1 MPSLEL
7 PDSEPR
13 LRLLPTLAVIALVL
27 FFWSVWALIAGV
39 QAMSALRGAE
49 SEVRS
54 LEQVVDLDA
63 YLDGDLDDRVS
74 RAVESLEL
82 AEARLDAF
90 ALKPIRLLPFFG
102 RQLESA
108 QSLVSSGLEVAR
120 VAEGSG
126 IRLRSVLDDDDG
138 IEIHERLQIASVELA
153 SLADALGG
161 VDLGP
166 DRGLVGQ
173 LRDGRAELDGE
184 FGELRDVVDGGARL
198 LASFSELLAGPE
210 DTLLLIANNAEMR
223 AGSGMILTTGVLRS
237 ADGKIELTDLASS
250 FRKNLEIGE
259 VELTSTYEEH
269 FEFLTPEAEWR
280 NLGVTP
286 RFPETAESALRM
298 WEAATG
304 ERLDGVM
311 LVDPFMLEALLQG
324 TGPIS
329 VGDTVV
335 DADNVIAYLL
345 HDQYA
350 NLDVSFTNSER
361 RGQEREVAAAVLTQ
375 LLDRD
380 LDLVKLV
387 PALLDAADRRHMMLW
402 SPDASRQR
410 AWSDA
415 GVDGELVANSLMV
428 SSSNRSPS
436 KLDYFIE
443 IRAGLTTEVVDGV
456 REVELMIALDNTV
469 DPEVEHVYV
478 AGPVDGSSA
487 APGEYIA
494 LVTLS
499 LPGNAMRG
507 RFDGVDD
514 LTVVGGDGPTRIIAT
529 PVSVLPGER
538 KFVIARFS
546 LPLSQTS
553 IQIEPSGRADPVRWT
568 VGDTRVTDGRRWVV
582 DLS

>member
-1 MPSLEL
+1 M
-7 PDSEPR
+7 
-13 LRLLPTLAVIALVL
+13 PTLAIVALLL
-27 FFWSVWALIAGV
+27 FLWGVWALIAGV
-39 QAMSALRGAE
+39 QAMSALRDAE
-49 SEVRS
+49 TDVRS

-63 YLDGDLDDRVS
+63 YLDGNLDDRVA
-74 RAVESLEL
+74 RTVESLEL
-82 AEARLDAF
+82 AEARLDSF
-90 ALKPIRLLPFFG
+90 ALKPIRFLPFFG
-102 RQLESA
+102 RQLDSA
-108 QSLVSSGLEVAR
+108 QSLVSSGLEVAKA
-120 VAEGSG
+120 AEGSG
-126 IRLRSVLDDDDG
+126 LRLRSVLDDGDG
-138 IEIHERLQIASVELA
+138 FEIHERLQIAAVELA
-153 SLADALGG
+153 ALAETLGG
-161 VDLGP
+161 LDLGP
-166 DRGLVGQ
+166 DEGLVGQ
-173 LRDGRAELDGE
+173 LREGRAELDDE
-184 FGELRDVVDGGARL
+184 FGELRDVVDSGARL
-198 LASFSELLAGPE
+198 LTSFSELLAGPE

-237 ADGKIELTDLASS
+237 ADGRIELTDLGSS
-250 FRKNLEIGE
+250 FRRNLDVGE
-259 VELTSTYEEH
+259 VELTGTYEEH
-269 FEFLTPEAEWR
+269 FKFLTPEAEWR
-280 NLGVTP
+280 NLALTP

-304 ERLDGVM
+304 EQLDGVM
-311 LVDPFMLEALLQG
+311 LVDPFMLEALLKG
-324 TGPIS
+324 TGPIT
-329 VGDTVV
+329 VGDVRIS
-335 DADNVIAYLL
+335 DENVIEYLL

-350 NLDVSFTNSER
+350 ELDVAFTNPER
-361 RGQEREVAAAVLTQ
+361 RGQEREVATAVLTQ
-375 LLDRD
+375 LLDLD

-402 SPDASRQR
+402 SPDESRQR

-443 IRAGLTTEVVDGV
+443 IRAGVTSEVVDGV

-469 DPEVEHVYV
+469 DPAVEHVYV
-478 AGPVDGSSA
+478 AGPVDGSTA
-487 APGEYIA
+487 EPGEYIA
-494 LVTLS
+494 LVTLN

-568 VGDTRVTDGRRWVV
+568 VGDTRVTDGKRWVA
-582 DLS
+582 DLR

>member
-1 MPSLEL
+1 LQGSGPK
-7 PDSEPR
+7 
-13 LRLLPTLAVIALVL
+13 LRLWPALAIITLVL
-27 FFWSVWALIAGV
+27 FFWGVWALIAGV
-39 QAMSALRGAE
+39 QAMSALRSAE

-54 LEQVVDLDA
+54 LERVVDLDS
-63 YLDGDLDDRVS
+63 YLDGDLDGRVS

-82 AEARLDAF
+82 AEAKLDSF

-108 QSLVSSGLEVAR
+108 QSLVSSGLEVAKA
-120 VAEGSG
+120 AEGSG
-126 IRLRSVLDDDDG
+126 LRLRSVFDDG
-138 IEIHERLQIASVELA
+138 DGVEIYERLQIASVELA
-153 SLADALGG
+153 SLAETLGA

-166 DRGLVGQ
+166 DNGLVGQ

-184 FGELRDVVDGGARL
+184 FSDLREVVDGGARL

-237 ADGKIELTDLASS
+237 ADGEIVLTDLGSS
-250 FRKNLEIGE
+250 FRKNLEVGE
-259 VELTSTYEEH
+259 VELTATYEDH
-269 FEFLTPEAEWR
+269 FKFLTPEAEWR
-280 NLGVTP
+280 NLAVTP

-304 ERLDGVM
+304 ELLDGVM
-311 LVDPFMLEALLQG
+311 LVDPFMLKALLEG

-329 VGDTVV
+329 VGDTVIN
-335 DADNVIAYLL
+335 ADNVIDYLL
-345 HDQYA
+345 NDQYTR
-350 NLDVSFTNSER
+350 LDVSLTNPER
-361 RGQEREVAAAVLTQ
+361 RGQEREVAVAVLTQ
-375 LLDRD
+375 MLDRD
-380 LDLVKLV
+380 LDLAKLV
-387 PALLDAADRRHMMLW
+387 PALLAAADRRHMMLW
-402 SPDASRQR
+402 SPDAARQR

-469 DPEVEHVYV
+469 DPAVEHAYV
-478 AGPVDGSSA
+478 VGPVDGSTA

-538 KFVIARFS
+538 KFVVARFA
-546 LPLSQTS
+546 LPLWQKS
-553 IQIEPSGRADPVRWT
+553 IQIEPSARADPVRWT
-568 VGDTRVTDGRRWVV
+568 VGETRVRDGRRWTL
-582 DLS
+582 DLP